1 MSIEKCQ
8 NRKMSEVLLHIH
20 SISWSVAIALA
31 LFVGGIFAR
40 KSMTDAVIG
49 GLATF
54 LVVLAV
60 MEGLRHADL
69 WSE

>member
-1 MSIEKCQ
+1 MLEMS
-8 NRKMSEVLLHIH
+8 LHIH
-20 SISWSVAIALA
+20 KISWSVAIALA

-60 MEGLRHADL
+60 MEGLRRAGL
-69 WSE
+69 WSK